1 MALLPRIKVSCIRLP
16 TQLLISL
23 GSYCALHQAQRP
35 RKETTCKSPG
45 LITARLSSTSGLCPE
60 CPGRRHRL
68 CQLQRRNRKA
78 NLVCKACVT
87 RQRHNEA
94 TPVFHPCLRKCN
106 EKVSYC
112 GTHVGKIDSSAGL
125 SHGDWDPVGG
135 HPSMPP
141 SKRTEGLRRARL
153 RWDAAMRRDDV
164 ANCLRGNAFVD
175 SHGTRAQHQRPYV
188 SVDSESRGQL
198 REWSRDAVPVAP
210 FHCMLRDT
218 GFATKL
224 LWGQHVATHHVSLQW
239 YRQRLQYL
247 ASRFDAV

>member
-1 MALLPRIKVSCIRLP
+1 M
-16 TQLLISL
+16 ISL

-87 RQRHNEA
+87 RQWHNEA

-141 SKRTEGLRRARL
+141 SSVLKASAEH
-153 RWDAAMRRDDV
+153 
-164 ANCLRGNAFVD
+164 AFA
-175 SHGTRAQHQRPYV
+175 GM
-188 SVDSESRGQL
+188 QL
-198 REWSRDAVPVAP
+198 CVGM
-210 FHCMLRDT
+210 MLRPVYSGT
-218 GFATKL
+218 L
-224 LWGQHVATHHVSLQW
+224 S
-239 YRQRLQYL
+239 
-247 ASRFDAV
+247 